1 MIRLAVVVVAFSLTG
16 SSAAAMACESW
27 CAAGHTVSAHCHDEM
42 PFSASSVVSGAD
54 HRCVLVLKERALVR
68 QDDRRMSPMALLSDV
83 PKTLADFR
91 ARSIGGPSRVSR
103 SLPKPLM
110 MLRL

>member
-1 MIRLAVVVVAFSLTG
+1 
-16 SSAAAMACESW
+16 
-27 CAAGHTVSAHCHDEM
+27 
-42 PFSASSVVSGAD
+42 
-54 HRCVLVLKERALVR
+54 
-68 QDDRRMSPMALLSDV
+68 MALLSDV
-83 PKTLADFR
+83 PKTLVDFR